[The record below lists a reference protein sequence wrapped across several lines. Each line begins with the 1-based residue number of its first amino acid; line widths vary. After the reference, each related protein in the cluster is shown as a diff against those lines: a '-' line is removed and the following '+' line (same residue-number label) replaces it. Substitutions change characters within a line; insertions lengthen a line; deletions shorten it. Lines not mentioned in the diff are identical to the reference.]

1 MESDK
6 EETATLEKYIVR
18 QAKEISKLKRKP
30 ARKMTRMKFV
40 GVVFDPEKYKA
51 GEAEINSALSDGFE
65 VIRDFE
71 TGGGIVVALGK
82 WEKVRIENE
91 THR

>member
-40 GVVFDPEKYKA
+40 GVVFDPKKYKA
-51 GEAEINSALSDGFE
+51 GEAEINIALSNGFE

-82 WEKVRIENE
+82 WEKVSEGKK
-91 THR
+91 

>member
-51 GEAEINSALSDGFE
+51 GAAEITIALSDGFE
-65 VIRDFE
+65 VIRAFE

-82 WEKVRIENE
+82 WEKVSEGRK
-91 THR
+91 

>member
-1 MESDK
+1 MKSDK

-30 ARKMTRMKFV
+30 ARKMIRMKFV

-82 WEKVRIENE
+82 WEKVSEGKK
-91 THR
+91 

>member
-6 EETATLEKYIVR
+6 EKATILQKCINR
-18 QAKEISKLKRKP
+18 QAREIRKLKRKP
-30 ARKMTRMKFV
+30 ARKLTRMKFV
-40 GVVFDPEKYKA
+40 GVIFDPEKYKA
-51 GEAEINSALSDGFE
+51 GETEINNALSDGFE

-71 TGGGIVVALGK
+71 TGGGIVMALGK